1 MTVTFLGLLFC
12 DESLKDAY
20 KYSKAG
26 VQTAVHTFQ
35 KTLIDG
41 LCTTADVDV
50 INVPPVGSYPF
61 NYKKLFVKQ
70 RSWQK
75 GIEIGYLNL
84 PIIKHKLQVK
94 KIYTTLTKKLR
105 KNDMNYLLVYSLYLP
120 FLEVVQKIKADGY
133 PLKVCLIQ
141 TDAVPGRNDMP
152 KYMNEKAVKKGNK
165 VVSLAKE
172 CDSFVILTKYIADPL
187 EIGERPYTVI
197 ECICDDNQKINK
209 IKDKSENICLYTG
222 TLEENF
228 NICEMVD
235 AFKKI
240 PNAQLWIC
248 GAGNSEKYIRDAS
261 EKYENIKFYGYVDRQ
276 RVSQLRDECDFLI
289 NPRRPTDNYTLYSF
303 PSKTAEYLMSGKP
316 VIMYKLQGIPDDY
329 DAYINYISAKNPA
342 EMREELENI
351 FNSNYDDLKKVA
363 QNGREYILN
372 NKNQYIQAS
381 KILELMKNNKF
392 I

>member
-20 KYSKAG
+20 KYSKTG
-26 VQTAVHTFQ
+26 IQMAVHTFQ

-41 LCTTADVDV
+41 LCSMADVDV
-50 INVPPVGSYPF
+50 INIPPVGSYPF

-84 PIIKHKLQVK
+84 PIIKHKLQIK
-94 KIYTTLTKKLR
+94 KIYTILTKKLD

-133 PLKVCLIQ
+133 PVKVCLIQ

-152 KYMNEKAVKKGNK
+152 KYMTEKAIKKGNQ

-172 CDSFVILTKYIADPL
+172 CDSFVILTKYIAEPL
-187 EIGERPYTVI
+187 EIGERPHIVI
-197 ECICDDNQKINK
+197 ECICDDNQQINK

-222 TLEENF
+222 TLEKDF
-228 NICEMVD
+228 GICEMVD
-235 AFKKI
+235 AFKNI
-240 PNAQLWIC
+240 PAAQLWIC
-248 GAGNSEKYIRDAS
+248 GAGNSEEYIRNAS
-261 EKYENIKFYGYVDRQ
+261 AKYENIKFYGYVDRQ
-276 RVSQLRDECDFLI
+276 KVSQLRDECDFLI

-329 DAYINYISAKNPA
+329 DAYINYISAKTPE
-342 EMREELENI
+342 EMGKELESI
-351 FNSNYDDLKKVA
+351 FNLNYENLKSVA
-363 QNGREYILN
+363 QNGREFISK
-372 NKNQYIQAS
+372 NKNKNICAS
-381 KILELMKNNKF
+381 KILELMKNSD
-392 I
+392 